1 MSSALLYLAIVVMWL
16 CVLVPMWLRRDR
28 PASVETY
35 KDAEAPLQDEPPI
48 EDEQPIE
55 DEAADTQIVARSD
68 ILPEIVDSVEPDSRL
83 SPSGYRRAERRR
95 RAGQVAK
102 RRRLTLWC
110 TLLVIASVV
119 TAAVKVIPWWGV
131 SPSLVLLGSY
141 LAVLRVSVQIDAEQR
156 TAAAQARA
164 ERARRARRRAAEQEA
179 QQPVAEI
186 IDLDAHRDELFD
198 QYAEPPRRAVG
209 D

>member
-35 KDAEAPLQDEPPI
+35 NDAEPPLQ
-48 EDEQPIE
+48 DEQPIE